1 MLAHVRAQPS
11 RTTHSRPANQA
22 DMSQQP
28 SQLTAAL
35 KPTAEVR
42 AHEPRSYEAPRFVG
56 KGRGEG
62 LRGEE
67 RGSFLL
73 PTCGLGLQTPSCA
86 LRENVLG
93 SLVPNTCAGQ
103 VSACMARKASLSL
116 GSLAVTASLPGAP
129 QVSQKIL
136 TEIENSSE

>member
-1 MLAHVRAQPS
+1 
-11 RTTHSRPANQA
+11 
-22 DMSQQP
+22 MSQQP
-28 SQLTAAL
+28 SQLTAL

-42 AHEPRSYEAPRFVG
+42 AHEPRSYKAPRFVG
-56 KGRGEG
+56 EGRGEG

-67 RGSFLL
+67 RGPFLL
-73 PTCGLGLQTPSCA
+73 LTCGQGLQAPSCA
-86 LRENVLG
+86 LENVLG
-93 SLVPNTCAGQ
+93 SLVPNTCVGQ

-129 QVSQKIL
+129 QVSQRIL